1 MKRVIQKML
10 VTAII
15 LAVFCASAAAGNI
28 SCPSC
33 GNEFVQDPEYSFC
46 PFCGKSILQERFRDV
61 QEGNTVTF
69 GRYEQDNADEN
80 GREPI
85 EWIVLRK
92 QDDRILLLS
101 RYGLDTEA
109 SVFIRGDGSQWENSS
124 FRTWL
129 NETFLETAFSPSEQE
144 EILITEV
151 DNSKEQGFSC
161 IVKKVKT
168 GDEPDTMDK
177 VFLLSV
183 KEFVDYFAPV
193 NNKGKWTS
201 ESAATRATD
210 YARMSRNAIGRKAE
224 GEWYD
229 GNTNWWLRSPSIN
242 SKKATAYVTPE
253 GMLKDDD
260 SVGGVSATVGP
271 AIWIRLTNE

>member
-1 MKRVIQKML
+1 ML
-10 VTAII
+10 VTAIL
-15 LAVFCASAAAGNI
+15 LAVFCACAAAAGNT

-46 PFCGKSILQERFRDV
+46 PFCGKSILQERFKDV

-69 GRYEQDNADEN
+69 GRYEQDNVEEN

-92 QDDRILLLS
+92 QEDRMLLLS
-101 RYGLDTEA
+101 RYGLDTKA
-109 SVFIRGDGSQWENSS
+109 D
-124 FRTWL
+124 FRAWL
-129 NETFLETAFSPSEQE
+129 NEDFLETAFSPSEQE

-161 IVKKVKT
+161 IDKKAKT
-168 GDEPDTMDK
+168 GDEPNTMDK

-193 NNKGKWTS
+193 NNKGKWSS
-201 ESAATRATD
+201 ESAATSATD
-210 YARMSRNAIGRKAE
+210 YARISRNALSRKAE
-224 GEWYD
+224 GEWSD
-229 GNTNWWLRSPSIN
+229 GNTDWWLRSPGIN
-242 SKKATAYVTPE
+242 SNLATAYITPE
-253 GMLKDDD
+253 GLLKDDD
-260 SVGGVSATVGP
+260 GVAGISATIRP
-271 AIWIRLTNE
+271 AIWIRLTK